1 MKNVKKTISYIL
13 SFILMVIIV
22 SITIL
27 NILSKTV
34 FNKKYIISKIEENS
48 YYEKLNENI
57 KSGFEEYIQQSGL
70 DEEVL
75 ENIYSKEDVKKD
87 LNTIIDNIYEN
98 KKEKISTDKVKE
110 KLKNNINIYLKG
122 TKLNKSQKEAIN
134 EFIEK
139 ISKRYENEIN
149 HISKINEISNAIAN
163 INKYTEKTNQILI
176 ISIIAIITIIILINI
191 KNISEIIKNIFIAL
205 LGAGLILI
213 TIYMYITMSIKIK
226 DLLIIDKAF
235 SELIKDILTNIINQ
249 IRNYG
254 IIYTITSIILIFFK
268 NFITKKK

>member
-48 YYEKLNENI
+48 YYEKLNKNI
-57 KSGFEEYIQQSGL
+57 KLGFEEYIQQSGL

-87 LNTIIDNIYEN
+87 LNKVIDNIYEN